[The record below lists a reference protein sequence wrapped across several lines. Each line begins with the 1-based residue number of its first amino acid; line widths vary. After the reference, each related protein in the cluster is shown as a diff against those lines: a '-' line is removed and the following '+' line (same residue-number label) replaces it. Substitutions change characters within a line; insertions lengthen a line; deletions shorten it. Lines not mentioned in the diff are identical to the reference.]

1 MESIG
6 GEYQSHL
13 CCEMPPTQAPA
24 TQEAQDAHTVVN
36 TCSGDLD
43 EDFVCILRGCAAC
56 ASTERLEKCVE
67 RLDRHIVALGCLCD
81 ALYRENNTTLCDEA
95 CRSIQSFH
103 SEGGERLQTHAMSLT
118 CKRALLLLAMH
129 MEPEVGA
136 HFCKYGNHATKSGV
150 LRLKKTVLPKTVQT
164 FVTGLCQHPQTF
176 CNQTL
181 LLYELW
187 DESPGYHDAFDD
199 SNLSTD
205 TQNDTLVDST
215 IELFPALT
223 AVDASLQMNDHL
235 LELIKKP
242 TAQ

>member
-1 MESIG
+1 
-6 GEYQSHL
+6 
-13 CCEMPPTQAPA
+13 MPPIQVPVAEGTQG
-24 TQEAQDAHTVVN
+24 AQTVIN
-36 TCSGDLD
+36 ASSSELD

-56 ASTERLEKCVE
+56 ASSERLEECAK
-67 RLDRHIVALGCLCD
+67 RLDRHIVALRCLCD

-103 SEGGERLQTHAMSLT
+103 SEDGECLQTHAMSLT

-136 HFCKYGNHATKSGV
+136 HFCKYGSNATKSGV
-150 LRLKKTVLPKTVQT
+150 LRLKKSVLPKTVQT

-199 SNLSTD
+199 NTVSTNPEN
-205 TQNDTLVDST
+205 TALVDST
-215 IELFPALT
+215 VELFPALT
-223 AVDASLQMNDHL
+223 AVDASLQMNDNL
-235 LELIKKP
+235 LDLIKES